1 MSKFKSHQEQSN
13 IIDSDFRLACLASAM
28 YKILSNCDRK
38 YDIIELKNV
47 TDIFHE
53 LNIKYWLEYGSL
65 LGAYRNKKVIKHDP
79 DIDVSIL
86 FEKEKFNSEML
97 CERLSQDYYI
107 IHHSVDEYI
116 CIYPKNNPN
125 FTMSHIDI
133 YFNYER
139 DKYIQSVPFKDIYFP
154 KYFYDELETIELEG
168 QMFKSPRHLDEY
180 LKFKYGN
187 DFMEEN
193 PNFAPGENI
202 IFPKNEYVAYTC
214 GVFDLFHIGHL
225 NLLKRIKDNFNKL
238 IVGVHND
245 QDVMAYKNKPIIC
258 YDNRLE
264 IIKSCKYVDDIYEN
278 AEVITNDEILTK
290 LNADYVIA
298 GREKECFISKHYPVD
313 IKKLHL
319 IERTKN
325 ISTSLIKSNLHF

>member
-13 IIDSDFRLACLASAM
+13 IIDSDFCLATTIKEKNM
-28 YKILSNCDRK
+28 IRSNYNRK
-38 YDIIELKNV
+38 YDVIELKSV
-47 TDIFHE
+47 TNILQE
-53 LNIKYWLEYGSL
+53 LNIKYWLDYGTL
-65 LGAYRNKKVIKHDP
+65 LGEYRNKKVINHDCDL
-79 DIDVSIL
+79 DISIL
-86 FEKEKFNSEML
+86 FEKEKFNSVML

-107 IHHSVDEYI
+107 IHHSTNEYI

-187 DFMEEN
+187 DFMEEK
-193 PNFAPGENI
+193 PNFAPTENI
-202 IFPKNEYVAYTC
+202 IVPKNEYVAYTC

-225 NLLKRIKDNFNKL
+225 NLLKRIKDNFDKV

-245 QDVMAYKNKPIIC
+245 QDVMSYKNKPTIP
-258 YDNRLE
+258 YSDRLE
-264 IIKSCKYVDDIYEN
+264 IIKSCKYVDCVYEN
-278 AEVITNDEILTK
+278 AEVITTDETLTK

-298 GREKECFISKHYPVD
+298 GREKECFISKHYPID

-319 IERTKN
+319 IERTSN
-325 ISTSLIKSNLHF
+325 ISTSKIRSTFV